1 MDFAA
6 AVSTVAT
13 AVGIVKD
20 LRGIEQGL
28 DKAEMKA
35 RLADV
40 LSTLADVKIALIDA
54 QEESRE
60 KDAELERLRRNFA
73 IKEQTVRLQGF
84 SMLAFEDGSPRGM
97 PFCPRCETVD
107 GILIHLAD
115 ARGMDCQCP
124 QCKAMYRDVPKCIW
138 ER

>member
-1 MDFAA
+1 M
-6 AVSTVAT
+6 VAT

-40 LSTLADVKIALIDA
+40 LSTLADVKMALIDA

-60 KDAELERLRRNFA
+60 KDAQIERLRGNFA
-73 IKEQTVRLQGF
+73 IKEKTIRFDGF
-84 SMLAFEDGSPRGM
+84 SMLAFEDGKPRGM
-97 PFCPRCETVD
+97 PFCPRCEAVD

-115 ARGMDCQCP
+115 ARGSDCQCP
-124 QCKAMYRDVPKCIW
+124 QCKATYSRVPRYLW

>member
-35 RLADV
+35 RLAEI
-40 LSTLADVKIALIDA
+40 LSTLADVKMALIEA

-60 KDAELERLRRNFA
+60 KEAEIERLRGSFA
-73 IKEQTVRLQGF
+73 LKEKTIRFDGF
-84 SMLAFEDGSPRGM
+84 SMLSFEDGTPRGI

-107 GILIHLAD
+107 GVLIHLAD
-115 ARGMDCQCP
+115 RGSDCQCP
-124 QCKAMYRDVPKCIW
+124 QCKATYSRVPRYLW